1 MKKLLLILLPVF
13 SFAQQKDT
21 LKSDIFNRS
30 LDVELKKNIFSKRF
44 VGEF

>member
-30 LDVELKKNIFSKRF
+30 LDVELKKNHCFKKIR
-44 VGEF
+44 